1 MHEYRR
7 NRPNVTVLSRLLSQE
22 FQRQK
27 PLEGQQVLPF
37 NLYKT
42 FAQLL
47 SQDGSQWDSEIL
59 CSNNDLMLK

>member
-1 MHEYRR
+1 MHEYCR
-7 NRPNVTVLSRLLSQE
+7 NLPNVTVFPRLLSQE

-47 SQDGSQWDSEIL
+47 GQDDSKWDS
-59 CSNNDLMLK
+59 